1 MNAKMTERTYDDIC
15 ELCEDI
21 VDTYLSS
28 AEDADV
34 CVIAKYEEAKRI
46 ISELCSMDFT
56 LTSCILH
63 APDFDGYDDEY
74 IIDIFPDEVW
84 CEPAK
89 RNGKYIYSES
99 LVTYLLDNCNSKILS
114 KIETT
119 HTYEVHLYDEDDD
132 NIDCCDGCDPDYG
145 ECWGCADFNSIHC
158 DKDDD
163 NEFDDEYKIDDN
175 SHGFTASKSDDSGY
189 HSVSFY
195 STERVDHEDM
205 MDLLRIF
212 GL

>member
-1 MNAKMTERTYDDIC
+1 MNTKMTERTYDDIY

-21 VDTYLSS
+21 VDTYCSG
-28 AEDADV
+28 V

-46 ISELCSMDFT
+46 ITELCSMDLV

-63 APDFDGYDDEY
+63 NPEFEGYEDEY
-74 IIDIFPDEVW
+74 IIDIFSDEVW

-89 RNGKYIYSES
+89 CDDEYLYSNS
-99 LVTYLLDNCNSKILS
+99 YATYVLDNCNSKLLS
-114 KIETT
+114 KVET
-119 HTYEVHLYDEDDD
+119 EHLYDVHIEDEDDND
-132 NIDCCDGCDPDYG
+132 INCCECCDPDYD
-145 ECWGCADFNSIHC
+145 ECCGCSKFMNR
-158 DKDDD
+158 DDD
-163 NEFDDEYKIDDN
+163 DDSCEIDGKDC
-175 SHGFTASKSDDSGY
+175 HGFTASKSDDDGY

-195 STERVDHEDM
+195 STERVDHDDM

>member
-1 MNAKMTERTYDDIC
+1 MNTKMTERTYDDIY
-15 ELCEDI
+15 ELCEDV
-21 VDTYLSS
+21 VDTYCSYT
-28 AEDADV
+28 EDSDV

-56 LTSCILH
+56 LTSCVLH
-63 APDFDGYDDEY
+63 DPDFDGYDDEY
-74 IIDIFPDEVW
+74 IIDIFSDEVW

-89 RNGKYIYSES
+89 RDGEYIYSKS

-119 HTYEVHLYDEDDD
+119 HTYEVHLYDEDDED
-132 NIDCCDGCDPDYG
+132 MEYDCDGCIFCNEYDD
-145 ECWGCADFNSIHC
+145 C
-158 DKDDD
+158 DV
-163 NEFDDEYKIDDN
+163 DEN
-175 SHGFTASKSDDSGY
+175 SHGFTASKSDEDGY
-189 HSVSFY
+189 RSVSFY
-195 STERVDHEDM
+195 STEHVDHEVM

>member
-1 MNAKMTERTYDDIC
+1 MTVRTYDDIC

-28 AEDADV
+28 AEDTNV

-56 LTSCILH
+56 LTSCVLH
-63 APDFDGYDDEY
+63 DQDFDGYDDEY
-74 IIDIFPDEVW
+74 IIDIFSDEVW

-89 RNGKYIYSES
+89 RDGEYIYSES

-114 KIETT
+114 KIETI
-119 HTYEVHLYDEDDD
+119 HTYEVHLYDEDMEY
-132 NIDCCDGCDPDYG
+132 DCDV
-145 ECWGCADFNSIHC
+145 
-158 DKDDD
+158 
-163 NEFDDEYKIDDN
+163 DEN
-175 SHGFTASKSDDSGY
+175 SHGFTASKSDEDGY
-189 HSVSFY
+189 RSFSFY
-195 STERVDHEDM
+195 STEHIDHEDM

>member
-1 MNAKMTERTYDDIC
+1 MNTKMTERTYDDIY

-21 VDTYLSS
+21 VDTYC
-28 AEDADV
+28 AGV

-46 ISELCSMDFT
+46 ITELCSMDLV

-63 APDFDGYDDEY
+63 NPEFEGYEDEY
-74 IIDIFPDEVW
+74 IIDIFSDEVW

-89 RNGKYIYSES
+89 RDDEYLYSNS
-99 LVTYLLDNCNSKILS
+99 YATYVLDNCNSKLLS
-114 KIETT
+114 RVET
-119 HTYEVHLYDEDDD
+119 EHLYDVHIEDEDDND
-132 NIDCCDGCDPDYG
+132 INCCECCDPDYD
-145 ECWGCADFNSIHC
+145 ECWGCSNFMNH
-158 DKDDD
+158 DDD
-163 NEFDDEYKIDDN
+163 SCEIDGKDC
-175 SHGFTASKSDDSGY
+175 HGFTASKSDDDGY

-195 STERVDHEDM
+195 STERVDHDDM